1 MLVYDLD
8 TRLMIAREHAELLR
22 AQAATNRSGNQRA
35 RRWLSARLIAAGR
48 KLEPECPPQ
57 PAARGATV

>member
-22 AQAATNRSGNQRA
+22 TQAATNRSGNQRA

-57 PAARGATV
+57 PAPRGATV

>member
-22 AQAATNRSGNQRA
+22 MQAEPNGSGNRRA

-57 PAARGATV
+57 RAARGATV

>member
-22 AQAATNRSGNQRA
+22 MQAEPNGSGNQRA
-35 RRWLSARLIAAGR
+35 RRWLSARLIAAGH
-48 KLEPECPPQ
+48 KLEPERPAQ
-57 PAARGATV
+57 RAARGATV